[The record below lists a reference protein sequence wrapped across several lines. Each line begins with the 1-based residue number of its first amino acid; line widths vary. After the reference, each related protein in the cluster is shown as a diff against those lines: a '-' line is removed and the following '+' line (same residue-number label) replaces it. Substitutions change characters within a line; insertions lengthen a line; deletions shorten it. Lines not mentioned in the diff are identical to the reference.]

1 MGRPFADEHLRA
13 VETLVDPDVV
23 LGQLVKCLRQSRE
36 ADAKAP
42 LIPNVQEV
50 ILHHNSLS
58 DLHVE
63 LLLGPTTRALHLTDE
78 PLGDH
83 SALYHWLRSPP
94 LLLTTISMPIN
105 EPASIDADISVC
117 RVLCALHHWRH
128 VSLPF
133 SALAESKTVEHLA
146 SLPTLTSLEITFDT
160 NDVPLP
166 ESDTRFSR
174 LQRLGLK
181 INGYSEG
188 LTLFLS
194 HYLDTHPTTSQPSTL
209 EEVTIWFM
217 AHYDHGEGV
226 IIAEVLKAMPAT
238 LLHTITIFPSTVGVV
253 SGFTRSGSRFES
265 PDVMLADLTPA
276 LPQARFT
283 HLRSLCIVS
292 DDYPIAADSEYL
304 LEVAATL
311 PSLEILDLCPRE
323 PYTYYS
329 YAVEEY
335 PTLDALV
342 RLVQLC
348 RKLRTLRIPANP
360 VLLDPDIVL
369 QAPSCRSGVR
379 RLCLWSLPLD
389 TDMHPPDYETSTPTS
404 LEPRA
409 IASLLGD
416 LFPRVEELR
425 VVPIQYPAHDNCR
438 RGWERVFDELLRSGK
453 LEVSIS
459 EQWSVLLVCVC
470 WRRCCADLPSGGSSR

>member
-23 LGQLVKCLRQSRE
+23 LGQLVKYLRQSRE

-50 ILHHNSLS
+50 ILHHDSLS

-238 LLHTITIFPSTVGVV
+238 LLHTITIFP
-253 SGFTRSGSRFES
+253 
-265 PDVMLADLTPA
+265 LK
-276 LPQARFT
+276 
-283 HLRSLCIVS
+283 
-292 DDYPIAADSEYL
+292 
-304 LEVAATL
+304 
-311 PSLEILDLCPRE
+311 
-323 PYTYYS
+323 
-329 YAVEEY
+329 
-335 PTLDALV
+335 
-342 RLVQLC
+342 C
-348 RKLRTLRIPANP
+348 R
-360 VLLDPDIVL
+360 
-369 QAPSCRSGVR
+369 R
-379 RLCLWSLPLD
+379 RLRLYSL
-389 TDMHPPDYETSTPTS
+389 
-404 LEPRA
+404 R
-409 IASLLGD
+409 
-416 LFPRVEELR
+416 
-425 VVPIQYPAHDNCR
+425 
-438 RGWERVFDELLRSGK
+438 
-453 LEVSIS
+453 
-459 EQWSVLLVCVC
+459 
-470 WRRCCADLPSGGSSR
+470 